1 MNILCFYLIENSCYY
16 NNAFQVRNCF
26 KTKRAELSKDDPEA
40 KEKFK
45 KLLQQQKE
53 REFVQEF
60 HSLEDIA
67 ALLDEN

>member
-1 MNILCFYLIENSCYY
+1 MS
-16 NNAFQVRNCF
+16 Q
-26 KTKRAELSKDDPEA
+26 DDPEM

-45 KLLQQQKE
+45 KYLQQQKE

-67 ALLDEN
+67 ALLLQEN